1 MALTFT
7 ILTVIDIIIA
17 VIFFTFGYKKGEEK
31 GIDEVFDIFEQL
43 EFTDEQINKMNKLF
57 MKEI

>member
-1 MALTFT
+1 MALT
-7 ILTVIDIIIA
+7 INIVADIALA
-17 VIFFTFGYKKGEEK
+17 VIFFTFGYRKGRSN